1 LSAGSAGF
9 LRKLVMKVLLPQ
21 SQGDMTMS
29 RIAGSSFGVALIAAL
44 ALVCGS
50 ALAAGGASKDEAV
63 AMVKKAV
70 AHITAEG
77 AKTAYPAIDDQSG
90 QFVDRD
96 LYIVV
101 YGMDGTVL
109 AHGANKA
116 RIGTNQLGDKDP
128 DGKAFVKER
137 LILAGT
143 HPSFWQSYKFINPVT
158 KAVEPKDMYCERL
171 EQTVVCGG
179 VYQF

>member
-1 LSAGSAGF
+1 
-9 LRKLVMKVLLPQ
+9 
-21 SQGDMTMS
+21 MS
-29 RIAGSSFGVALIAAL
+29 RISVALMAAL

-70 AHITAEG
+70 AYIQSEG
-77 AKTAYPAIDDQSG
+77 AKSAYPAIDNQSG

-101 YGMDGTVL
+101 CGMDGTVL

-116 RIGTNQLGDKDP
+116 RIGTNQIGDKDP

-137 LILAGT
+137 VSLAET
-143 HPSFWQSYKFINPVT
+143 HPSFWQSYKFMNPVSKT
-158 KAVEPKDMYCERL
+158 VEPKDMYCERL
-171 EQTVVCGG
+171 EQTIVCGG

>member
-1 LSAGSAGF
+1 
-9 LRKLVMKVLLPQ
+9 
-21 SQGDMTMS
+21 MS
-29 RIAGSSFGVALIAAL
+29 RIAGASFGVALIAAL
-44 ALVCGS
+44 ALICGS
-50 ALAAGGASKDEAV
+50 ALAVGGASKDEAV

-70 AHITAEG
+70 AYIKSEG
-77 AKTAYPAIDDQSG
+77 PKTAYPAIDDQSG

-137 LILAGT
+137 VTLAET
-143 HPSFWQSYKFINPVT
+143 QPSFWQSYKFMNPAT
-158 KAVEPKDMYCERL
+158 KTVEPKDMYCERL

-179 VYQF
+179 VYQY

>member
-1 LSAGSAGF
+1 LAGF
-9 LRKLVMKVLLPQ
+9 LRKLVVVFRFLSL
-21 SQGDMTMS
+21 QGDTTMS
-29 RIAGSSFGVALIAAL
+29 RIAGAGCGGALIGAL
-44 ALVCGS
+44 ALICGS
-50 ALAAGGASKDEAV
+50 ALAVGGASKDEAV

-70 AHITAEG
+70 AYIKSEG
-77 AKTAYPAIDDQSG
+77 PKTAYPAIDDQSG

-116 RIGTNQLGDKDP
+116 QIGTNQLGDKDP

-137 LILAGT
+137 VTLAET
-143 HPSFWQSYKFINPVT
+143 QPSFWQSYKFMNPAT
-158 KAVEPKDMYCERL
+158 KTVEPKDMYCERL
-171 EQTVVCGG
+171 EQTVVCGS

>member
-1 LSAGSAGF
+1 LVVVFRFLS
-9 LRKLVMKVLLPQ
+9 L
-21 SQGDMTMS
+21 QGDTTMS
-29 RIAGSSFGVALIAAL
+29 RIAGASFGVALIAAL
-44 ALVCGS
+44 ALICGS
-50 ALAAGGASKDEAV
+50 ALAVGGASKDEAV
-63 AMVKKAV
+63 VMVKKAV
-70 AHITAEG
+70 AYIKSEG
-77 AKTAYPAIDDQSG
+77 PKTAYPAIDDQSG

-128 DGKAFVKER
+128 DGKAFVEER
-137 LILAGT
+137 VTLAET
-143 HPSFWQSYKFINPVT
+143 QPSFWQSYKFMNPAT
-158 KAVEPKDMYCERL
+158 KTVEPKDMYCERL

>member
-1 LSAGSAGF
+1 
-9 LRKLVMKVLLPQ
+9 
-21 SQGDMTMS
+21 MS
-29 RIAGSSFGVALIAAL
+29 RIAGSSFVAALIAVL
-44 ALVCGS
+44 GLVCGN
-50 ALAAGGASKDEAV
+50 AFAASGASKDEAV
-63 AMVKKAV
+63 AMVRKAV
-70 AHITAEG
+70 AYIKSEG
-77 AKTAYPAIDDQSG
+77 ANTAYPAIDNQSG
-90 QFVDRD
+90 PFVDRD

-116 RIGTNQLGDKDP
+116 RIGTNQLGDKDL
-128 DGKAFVKER
+128 DGKPFVKER
-137 LILAGT
+137 VTLAET
-143 HPSFWQSYKFINPVT
+143 QPSFWQSYKFMNPAT

>member
-1 LSAGSAGF
+1 
-9 LRKLVMKVLLPQ
+9 
-21 SQGDMTMS
+21 MS

-44 ALVCGS
+44 VCGS
-50 ALAAGGASKDEAV
+50 ALAATGASKDEAV

-70 AHITAEG
+70 AYIKSEG
-77 AKTAYPAIDDQSG
+77 AKTAYAAIDNQSG

-109 AHGANKA
+109 AHGANKS
-116 RIGTNQLGDKDP
+116 RIGTNQIGDKDP
-128 DGKAFVKER
+128 DGKPFVKER
-137 LILAGT
+137 VTLAET
-143 HPSFWQSYKFINPVT
+143 QPSFWQSYKFMNPVT
-158 KAVEPKDMYCERL
+158 KTVEPKDMYCERF